1 MKSGARSQQLL
12 LLRLRQVKTAE
23 LLNLAK
29 SQEIVPSRPRVCRIN
44 LKKKGAATRV
54 RPKINL
60 VESFDKLEFQRVSK
74 IKGIISS
81 SRPAEEEKN

>member
-1 MKSGARSQQLL
+1 M
-12 LLRLRQVKTAE
+12 RLRQVVKTE
-23 LLNLAK
+23 RVGGTKFSKILK
-29 SQEIVPSRPRVCRIN
+29 TSSRVCRIN
-44 LKKKGAATRV
+44 LKKKDAATRV

>member
-1 MKSGARSQQLL
+1 MTE
-12 LLRLRQVKTAE
+12 LRLRQVKTAE

-29 SQEIVPSRPRVCRIN
+29 SSRNRPRVCRIN
-44 LKKKGAATRV
+44 LEKKGAATRV

-74 IKGIISS
+74 IAGIISS
-81 SRPAEEEKN
+81 YRPYRPTEEE